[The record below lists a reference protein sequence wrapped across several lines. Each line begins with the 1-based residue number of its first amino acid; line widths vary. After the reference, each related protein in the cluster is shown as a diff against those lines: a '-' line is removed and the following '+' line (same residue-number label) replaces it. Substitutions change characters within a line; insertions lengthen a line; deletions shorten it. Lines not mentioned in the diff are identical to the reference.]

1 LSAPEELTRLIR
13 EEQARSRLPSLS
25 AAAFR
30 GHEVVWA
37 DAVGIAD
44 LEREVEAT
52 PETQYRVGSITKTV
66 TAAAIMVLR
75 DEGRLALDDPLGR
88 HVPDVAHAEP
98 TLRRLLSHLSG
109 LQREFPDGMWER
121 MEDPPREELLS
132 SVAEAEQV
140 LEPGAHWH
148 YSNLAFALLGEVVE
162 RSSGQRWEDFVSE
175 RFLGPLGLAKTTLEA
190 EEPRARG
197 YFVQPYVDVTALEAD
212 LLLRRTAAAG
222 QLWSTTGDLA
232 RWGSFLADP
241 DPAILAPA
249 TAKEMHA
256 VQVMAEPERWLS
268 AWGLGLEL
276 YRRGDVILAGHS
288 GGMPGFLAQLT
299 WSRDG
304 VGSVV
309 LANSS
314 TWPELQEFGISLAER
329 AIELFP
335 AEGEVWRPEGAA
347 PPAEVSALLGRWWI
361 EGNEFVLRYWGGRLE
376 ARMASAPDWLPPA
389 VFEPDGGDRF
399 RVASGRERGELVRV
413 VRDDAGEPV
422 KLYWATYPCTR
433 APEVW
438 GSSK

>member
-44 LEREVEAT
+44 LEGEVEAT
-52 PETQYRVGSITKTV
+52 PETQYRVGSITKTF

-88 HVPDVAHAEP
+88 HVPDVAHAKP

-121 MEDPPREELLS
+121 MEDPPRGELLS
-132 SVAEAEQV
+132 SVADAEQV

-162 RSSGQRWEDFVSE
+162 RSSGRRWEDFVSG
-175 RFLGPLGLAKTTLEA
+175 RFFRPLGLTRTTLEP

-197 YFVQPYVDVTALEAD
+197 YFVEPYVDVTDREAD
-212 LLLRRTAAAG
+212 LQLRRTAAAG
-222 QLWSTTGDLA
+222 QLWSTTGDLG

-241 DPAILAPA
+241 DPAILAPG
-249 TAKEMHA
+249 TVREMHA

-276 YRRGDVILAGHS
+276 YRRGDMILAGHS

-335 AEGEVWRPEGAA
+335 SEGEVWRPEGEA
-347 PPAEVSALLGRWWI
+347 PRAEVSALLGRWWI
-361 EGNEFVLRYWGGRLE
+361 EGNEFVLRYRGGRLE

-389 VFEPDGGDRF
+389 VFEPDGEDRF